1 MTTTATIVDA
11 VVQYCSRQTRNGS
24 QRTGSTVTEIQ
35 LDDHD
40 AGRLDVVGFWV
51 KGQSTWIEGFE
62 VKASRSDFLADV
74 TNRKYERYVP
84 LVDAMWFAVA
94 EGVAKA
100 AELPPEI
107 GFMTVRPDGTWRVNR
122 RPKPTHHRENRRQM
136 DRVAVRLAE
145 SVPARMERHEEL
157 VRVERI
163 MRYAATLPR
172 CERAATSTWWG
183 AWLSTAAR
191 DRLRAADRASA
202 NTESVMEQARFAARQ
217 LVQDAERRAEATDAA
232 AGQMAL
238 VQPLMSAAA
247 EILDNRAWPNS
258 YVLARAA
265 AAIETARATQKAAL

>member
-51 KGQSTWIEGFE
+51 KSGSTWIEGFE

-74 TNRKYERYVP
+74 TARKYERYVP

-107 GFMTVRPDGTWRVNR
+107 GFMTVRPDGTWRVHR
-122 RPKPTHHRENRRQM
+122 RPKPTHRRENRRQM
-136 DRVAVRLAE
+136 DRIAVRLAE
-145 SVPARMERHEEL
+145 SVPARLARHDEL

-163 MRYAATLPR
+163 MAYAATLPG
-172 CERAATSTWWG
+172 CERATTSGWWG
-183 AWLSTAAR
+183 TWLSKGVRTRIHSVSAAER
-191 DRLRAADRASA
+191 NAEAVMDRAK
-202 NTESVMEQARFAARQ
+202 FAARQ
-217 LVQDAERRAEATDAA
+217 LVQNAERRADAIDAA

-238 VQPLMSAAA
+238 AQPLMKAAA
-247 EILDNRAWPNS
+247 ELLNGREWQTAHVLDN
-258 YVLARAA
+258 AA
-265 AAIETARATQKAAL
+265 AAIEKARGGR